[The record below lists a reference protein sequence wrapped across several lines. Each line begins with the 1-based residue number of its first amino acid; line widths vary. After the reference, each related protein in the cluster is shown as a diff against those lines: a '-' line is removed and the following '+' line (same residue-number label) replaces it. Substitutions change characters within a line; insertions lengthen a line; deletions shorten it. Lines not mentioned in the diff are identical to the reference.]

1 MAMPVHLEEHDW
13 DVERLHA
20 LPDDG
25 NRYELIDGELFV
37 SAAPSRAHQR
47 ASRELVRRLLPY
59 VESLGSL
66 EVLYAPFAVTW
77 STRTEVQP
85 DVLVVPLH
93 RDTEIGADATHG
105 ALELVVEI
113 LSPSTARVDRY
124 RKRALYQKQRVTEY
138 WIVDVATRMVE
149 RWRPDDVE
157 PEVLFDQLVWRTRA
171 DVDALIIDLE
181 EVFRVV
187 HAE

>member
-1 MAMPVHLEEHDW
+1 VHLEEQNW
-13 DVERLHA
+13 DVDKLHA

-37 SAAPSRAHQR
+37 SPAPSRAHQR
-47 ASRELVRRLLPY
+47 ASRELVWRLLPY
-59 VESLGSL
+59 VELLGGL

-93 RDTEIGADATHG
+93 RDTEIGAVATHRL
-105 ALELVVEI
+105 LELVVEI

-124 RKRALYQKQRVTEY
+124 RKRALYQKQRVAEY
-138 WIVDVATRMVE
+138 WIVDLATRMVE

-157 PEVLFDQLVWRTRA
+157 PEVLFDQLVWRPRA
-171 DVDALIIDLE
+171 DVDTLSVDLE
-181 EVFRVV
+181 EVFRIV